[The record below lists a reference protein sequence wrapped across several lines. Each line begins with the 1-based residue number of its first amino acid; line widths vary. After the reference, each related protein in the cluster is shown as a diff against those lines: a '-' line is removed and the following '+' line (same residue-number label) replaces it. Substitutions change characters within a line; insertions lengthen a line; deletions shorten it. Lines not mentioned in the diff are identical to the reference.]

1 MQGESD
7 WTWLDARRILAPDEL
22 AGLCRLT
29 VAEIEELV
37 EYGGLVP
44 LAPAPEGGLRFGGGC
59 IAPLR
64 EATRLRADFDLDL
77 FTVSLLLPYLQRIED
92 LQYQL
97 RALKAQLPHRGL
109 AREGPGDW
117 REPHGTRRLPGG

>member
-1 MQGESD
+1 MQGDND
-7 WTWLDARRILAPDEL
+7 WTWLDARRTVAPDDL
-22 AGLCRLT
+22 AGLCQLSIG
-29 VAEIEELV
+29 EIEELV

-44 LAPAPEGGLRFGGGC
+44 LAAPAEGGLRFSGGC

-92 LQYQL
+92 LQHQL
-97 RALKAQLPHRGL
+97 RELQAQLPRRGP

-117 REPHGTRRLPGG
+117 REPHGTRPGEEG